1 MCVTHEQ
8 GADRVCVTRAQG
20 KILLVA
26 DSGSHVV
33 RLFEC
38 DEPCRGSAD
47 SSGGVEADLH
57 SSRGVE
63 ADLHSSR
70 GVEADPSRPVLV
82 KPMGVCLGGYGLGN
96 GRMRFPFSL
105 AARDDGIRFM
115 FIYVTMGYYT
125 LLGRYQKLPHWYRV
139 VTLGNTLVTGSKR

>member
-47 SSGGVEADLH
+47 SSG
-57 SSRGVE
+57 GVE